1 MPAYRTQDACAPTR
15 ALLYVRALR
24 CVRSDACAP
33 MRALRCVRSD
43 ACAPTRALL
52 YVRALR
58 CVRSELIATA
68 EYSGYESE
76 REAYTQRHA
85 D

>member
-1 MPAYRTQDACAPTR
+1 MPAYRTQ
-15 ALLYVRALR
+15 
-24 CVRSDACAP
+24 
-33 MRALRCVRSD
+33 D